1 MANALPSYINAGTA
15 TVAANG
21 TAVTGQGTSWLTN
34 VRPGDMFG
42 THKGAGVR
50 IAAVNS
56 NTSLTLAY
64 PWLGGAQTASAYEI
78 GITPDTARMQET
90 TRELLETLTNGNL
103 EAFAGLTLAA
113 DRLPYATGAGA
124 MGLTPLT
131 AFARSLLDDADA
143 AAARTT
149 LELVKQTSATDA
161 TAGRV
166 MGVGA
171 FGLGGAII
179 ALSNSDDLNNLPL
192 VTAFF
197 HWPADP
203 SNPANTPTIN
213 TTSMIQLVRNSS
225 FITQL
230 AFTVLNDVYV
240 RIKNGATWKEWK
252 NLSNIRGSLA
262 NGEYVRLADGTQ
274 FCWLNNVTIP
284 YANADVLAY
293 TWTFPAA
300 FASGS
305 QVFTLAIPPNTG
317 ASYSGLTRRA
327 LGHPYAT
334 FSNTSQQVG
343 WNRVEGAA
351 AFTGSESVA
360 NCRLFASGRYL

>member
-21 TAVTGQGTSWLTN
+21 TVVTGQGTSWLTN

-42 THKGAGVR
+42 THKCAGVR

-90 TRELLETLTNGNL
+90 TRSLLETLTNGNL

-161 TAGRV
+161 TAGRL

-171 FGLGGAII
+171 FGLGGLVIP
-179 ALSNSDDLNNLPL
+179 LGNTDDLNNLPA
-192 VTAFF
+192 VTAFYG
-197 HWPADP
+197 WGGGL
-203 SNPANTPTIN
+203 PANTPTANSGCLIQIVRSSGVRYQYVLTVLASLYVRVCN
-213 TTSMIQLVRNSS
+213 PDTSTWTSWRPITPTRITTSAG
-225 FITQL
+225 T
-230 AFTVLNDVYV
+230 A
-240 RIKNGATWKEWK
+240 
-252 NLSNIRGSLA
+252 IRF
-262 NGEYVRLADGTQ
+262 ADGTQ
-274 FCWLNNVTIP
+274 ICTSPWLALANTPANSGGEITWSYPAEFVAEPNVSGIGRLSTSTTDGRSASATIGLP
-284 YANADVLAY
+284 GAPGTTSLRCHLRNGATDTATIYASL
-293 TWTFPAA
+293 T
-300 FASGS
+300 
-305 QVFTLAIPPNTG
+305 AI
-317 ASYSGLTRRA
+317 
-327 LGHPYAT
+327 
-334 FSNTSQQVG
+334 
-343 WNRVEGAA
+343 
-351 AFTGSESVA
+351 
-360 NCRLFASGRYL
+360 GRYI